1 MAAAPVESCQSLSKR
16 SPWGRL
22 GSVSYTCKRLHR
34 MRRRFKHFWSISLSR
49 PLHFSSAIRNLESAQ
64 TLQSGTHD
72 CAQLTGGST
81 RGHDPAAK
89 SARRL
94 SSGSVHNHT
103 SRQNRFWAATWTRAS
118 SGSPRTPRGGT
129 AATPRGAPNAAGS
142 LWAARSTRPRQPGR
156 DPPPSAIMVRH
167 RHASEET
174 RK

>member
-1 MAAAPVESCQSLSKR
+1 MAAAPVESCQSLSNR
-16 SPWGRL
+16 SPLGRL
-22 GSVSYTCKRLHR
+22 GSVLHTCKRLHR
-34 MRRRFKHFWSISLSR
+34 IRRRFNHFWSISLSR
-49 PLHFSSAIRNLESAQ
+49 PQTNSNFWPMNSNLESAQ
-64 TLQSGTHD
+64 TLQFGTHD

-142 LWAARSTRPRQPGR
+142 LWAARSAQT
-156 DPPPSAIMVRH
+156 PPPPQQR
-167 RHASEET
+167 
-174 RK
+174 